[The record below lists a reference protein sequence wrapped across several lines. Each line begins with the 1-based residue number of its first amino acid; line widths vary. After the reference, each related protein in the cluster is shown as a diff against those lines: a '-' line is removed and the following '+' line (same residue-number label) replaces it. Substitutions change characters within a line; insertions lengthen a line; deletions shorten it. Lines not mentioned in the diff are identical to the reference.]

1 MKKVLTSRVCGTKGR
16 VSKRT
21 VPANEALSRALQAD
35 QVKQVAK
42 TLSHRPELEN
52 SELSIVMAG
61 DSICVSTLY
70 NPGLN
75 IKNILLRS
83 TVVAVKDKCQ
93 DIIKIFPNATV
104 MLCWMDGKSNAAD
117 STSKLTYDNVTKDK
131 VEWIP
136 LPERLIM
143 RANPQSKPS

>member
-1 MKKVLTSRVCGTKGR
+1 MAEGGVPGYSSIIYITSESMTKLYSSRVCGTKGR

-21 VPANEALSRALQAD
+21 EPANEALSRALQAD
-35 QVKQVAK
+35 EVKQIAK

-61 DSICVSTLY
+61 DSICMSTLY

-83 TVVAVKDKCQ
+83 NVIAVKDKCQ

-104 MLCWMDGKSNAAD
+104 KLCWMDGKSILQTAHQSSPMTT
-117 STSKLTYDNVTKDK
+117 ST
-131 VEWIP
+131 
-136 LPERLIM
+136 
-143 RANPQSKPS
+143 